1 MNLLRT
7 IIERLNQRIEVAN
20 IFDKQF
26 GLCELNANGNDKAW
40 VHYIGNGQAEV
51 VTNFDAK
58 NGTLFWAKRSKVT
71 VSKTD
76 SYKMSGCKQLYITT
90 FPLTAYAIVR
100 KSHLPCDSEDAQDW
114 LASRIYKLS
123 SGTDPLFKQSIGVI
137 NYEVVPSGY
146 INEIKTLTANY
157 EWACVSVDVDV
168 QVITSSEDGCYDT
181 CATGDIPLP
190 DLQPCTP
197 CLTEVAVDG
206 VTIIGNGTAED
217 PLVAIGGGGG
227 GGALIAL
234 QFTTDHLA
242 ANGNA
247 YAVGNTVWYNGNV
260 YRCIAANDSILP
272 TNATYW
278 VNLGVGLQTIQQ
290 PIDWNSTSGNNQILN
305 KPTIPVLPAT
315 IVEDVTATAPIA
327 SSGGATPDISI
338 SQAGAA
344 SDGYLSSTDWNTFN
358 GKFDVPTG
366 TNADYLDGTGTPTL
380 FPTLTNGTV
389 TSVATAGLISGGPI
403 TASGTVTTSM
413 ATQNLVGRY
422 SPSTGIM
429 EEIAIGSG
437 LTLTGA
443 GVLNNTATPTPLG
456 YYGAFSDV
464 TDQFA
469 TVINT
474 GYPMLLGVTDLS
486 NQVTVVSG
494 SRVTIANTG
503 IYNIQWSAQFR
514 NPTASEHDVTI
525 WLRKNGVDVA
535 GSSGI
540 VLVPKK
546 HGSFDGHILPS
557 WNFLLDVV
565 AGDYYEFVWSTQ
577 DLAVFISFEPAGNPP
592 PSTASVVLTVTQQS
606 GIMAGT
612 GITAIN
618 SLTAAA
624 QTLVVGT
631 SGTDFA
637 ISSATDTH
645 TFNLPTASAANRG
658 ALSSADW
665 TTFNNKGNGT
675 VTNVS
680 GTSPIA
686 SSGGTTPAI
695 SIADAAAD
703 GTTKGAA
710 AFTANDFE
718 ATAGVISIDYANGQ
732 AASASN
738 KGFLTAANWTTFNNK
753 TSSIYKDL
761 NNQAAVTG
769 TTANTKVVS
778 QLVPANT
785 FAVGDIIE
793 IKCRF
798 GKTTTTGLTTLR
810 MYINTAD
817 SLTVPAA
824 TLIAT
829 STTTNT
835 TNNYLGTERQVL
847 IKSATVTQTIN
858 AASSLFG
865 DAGNFNGVQTNSN
878 IDWTV
883 NQYIIFAIQN
893 AAIGDSTIISYF
905 QIIKQ

>member
-71 VSKTD
+71 VNKTD
-76 SYKMSGCKQLYITT
+76 AYKVSGCKQLYITS

-114 LASRIYKLS
+114 LASRIYKLA

-137 NYEVVPSGY
+137 NYEVVPTGY

-206 VTIIGNGTAED
+206 VTIIGNGTAAD
-217 PLVAIGGGGG
+217 PLSAIGAGGGAIVVEDEGIEVTPVATTLNFTGAGVTASLISAGVVEVNIAGGGGG
-227 GGALIAL
+227 G
-234 QFTTDHLA
+234 
-242 ANGNA
+242 
-247 YAVGNTVWYNGNV
+247 V
-260 YRCIAANDSILP
+260 
-272 TNATYW
+272 
-278 VNLGVGLQTIQQ
+278 
-290 PIDWNSTSGNNQILN
+290 TS
-305 KPTIPVLPAT
+305 
-315 IVEDVTATAPIA
+315 VTGTAPIA

-338 SQAGAA
+338 SQADA
-344 SDGYLSSTDWNTFN
+344 STDGYLSSADWTTFD

-389 TSVATAGLISGGPI
+389 TSVDLTMPPAFSVTGNPITTSGTLAVAAAGLSSQYIRGDGQLANFPTNQGGGSSVSYYLNGSVNQDVATYKEMSRTPILGAGTDFQRTNAQGNGLIAQFITDANDPNLLSIPAGNWNLELFFSASSGGGSPSFYVELYKYDGVTFTLIATDSATPEGI
-403 TASGTVTTSM
+403 TNGTTIDAYFTALAVPSTVLTATDRLAIRVFVNPSGRTITLHTENSHLCQVITTF
-413 ATQNLVGRY
+413 
-422 SPSTGIM
+422 STGIN
-429 EEIAIGSG
+429 ALNG
-437 LTLTGA
+437 LTA
-443 GVLNNTATPTPLG
+443 
-456 YYGAFSDV
+456 
-464 TDQFA
+464 
-469 TVINT
+469 
-474 GYPMLLGVTDLS
+474 
-486 NQVTVVSG
+486 QVQS
-494 SRVTIANTG
+494 
-503 IYNIQWSAQFR
+503 
-514 NPTASEHDVTI
+514 
-525 WLRKNGVDVA
+525 
-535 GSSGI
+535 
-540 VLVPKK
+540 
-546 HGSFDGHILPS
+546 
-557 WNFLLDVV
+557 
-565 AGDYYEFVWSTQ
+565 
-577 DLAVFISFEPAGNPP
+577 LA
-592 PSTASVVLTVTQQS
+592 
-606 GIMAGT
+606 
-612 GITAIN
+612 
-618 SLTAAA
+618 
-624 QTLVVGT
+624 VGT

-645 TFNLPTASAANRG
+645 TFNLPTASATNRG

-665 TTFNNKGNGT
+665 TTFNSKGNGT
-675 VTNVS
+675 VTSVS

-686 SSGGTTPAI
+686 SSGGATPAI

-710 AFTANDFE
+710 AFTANDFN
-718 ATAGVISIDYANGQ
+718 AASGVISIDYTNGQ
-732 AASASN
+732 AASSVN
-738 KGFLTAANWTTFNNK
+738 KGFLTAADWTTFNNK
-753 TSSIYKDL
+753 GGSTYKSTTDTS
-761 NNQAAVTG
+761 AVTG
-769 TTANTKVVS
+769 TTANTKVAA

-785 FAVGDIIE
+785 FAVGDIIQ
-793 IKCRF
+793 IRARISKV
-798 GKTTTTGLTTLR
+798 GTAGLTTLR
-810 MYINTAD
+810 VYINTAD

-824 TLIAT
+824 TLIST
-829 STTTNT
+829 STSAANSQI
-835 TNNYLGTERQVL
+835 NFGIEKNSV
-847 IKSATVTQTIN
+847 IKSATVTQNNSAITSGLFQEPQTSN
-858 AASSLFG
+858 AAL
-865 DAGNFNGVQTNSN
+865 TNSN

-893 AAIGDSTIISYF
+893 GAAGDSTVLSYF
-905 QIIKQ
+905 QITKQ